1 MTRGNKYLHFRLF
14 VFKHPVFIYQFRY
27 KINEWKLLLFSIYNL
42 HVISCASHNWASN
55 WGATMVHYWKI
66 RLPRIS
72 PPVDAPWTLKFLL
85 RFIKKIHFHLSWS
98 LITSPNTLIAC
109 SRSSTSSSVLCLLCH
124 TVSYTQTHRTIHRN
138 NSDDEREVSY
148 SSRVIALPA

>member
-72 PPVDAPWTLKFLL
+72 PPVDAPWTPWSFFCASLR
-85 RFIKKIHFHLSWS
+85 RFISIYPDHWSAPLIHWSHAADLQQAAVYCVFSVILSHTHKHIGLFTETTQMMKERF
-98 LITSPNTLIAC
+98 LI
-109 SRSSTSSSVLCLLCH
+109 V
-124 TVSYTQTHRTIHRN
+124 Q
-138 NSDDEREVSY
+138 E
-148 SSRVIALPA
+148 